1 MNNGPQWIVIA
12 HLVRPQGR
20 RGEVLAD
27 ILTDFPE
34 RFGERRE
41 VMLLDAK
48 GNPLRSA
55 ALESHWLHKGR
66 VVLKFA
72 GMDSISD
79 AEALRGLDV
88 AIPREQRVSLDEDS
102 VYISDLIGCHVIQA
116 GRDIGRI
123 IAVDRE
129 ATAAPLLVVEA
140 AGNSSEEF
148 LVPFVKAYLR
158 RIDIEKK
165 RIEMDLPEGLLEM
178 NSPPISPDE
187 K

>member
-12 HLVRPQGR
+12 HLMRPQGR

-27 ILTDFPE
+27 VLTDFPE

-41 VMLLDAK
+41 VMLLDAE

-55 ALESHWLHKGR
+55 AEESHWLHKGR

-72 GMDSISD
+72 GTDSISE
-79 AEALRGLDV
+79 AEELRGLDV
-88 AIPREQRVSLDEDS
+88 AIPRDQRVSLDKDS

-123 IAVDRE
+123 ITVDRE
-129 ATAAPLLVVEA
+129 TTDAPLLVLEA
-140 AGNSSEEF
+140 T
-148 LVPFVKAYLR
+148 
-158 RIDIEKK
+158 DT
-165 RIEMDLPEGLLEM
+165 
-178 NSPPISPDE
+178 
-187 K
+187 